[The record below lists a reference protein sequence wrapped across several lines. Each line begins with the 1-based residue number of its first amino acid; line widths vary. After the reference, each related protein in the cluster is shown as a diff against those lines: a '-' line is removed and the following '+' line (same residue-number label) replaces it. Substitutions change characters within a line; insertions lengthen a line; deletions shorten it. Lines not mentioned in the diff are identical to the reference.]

1 MPTRRSNLSDGPVRP
16 ARRLRRIHT
25 LPHDDAGC
33 GWLAPLPPP
42 PPARPLAGA
51 LRADCAVIGAGFTGL
66 AIARRL
72 AEARPEQRIAV
83 VEAQRAGFGAS
94 GRSSG
99 FVVDL
104 AHFIARMP
112 EAASRAYIG
121 LSRLGIGALRDLV
134 RTHGIDCDWDET
146 GWLHAAA
153 GEAAAGALPMLRA
166 WLDRM
171 GERYE
176 ELDRE
181 GIAAITGTRFYRTG
195 LRLPGS
201 VLVQSGALVR
211 GLAAHLPPNVT
222 LYEESPVLR
231 IESAGDSGKGFRL
244 VTAAGELRAAKL
256 FVAGNGYS
264 PLLGVLADRVFPL
277 VTFGSLTRPLTAA
290 EQAALGGER
299 EWGLLAEDNMGS
311 TLRRTRDQRI
321 LIRNSV
327 HYRRD
332 LAVGDAVRERARAAH
347 RQAFLARF
355 PALADVPFEHT
366 WSGVMGASPNRGHSF
381 GEIEENLFTAAGYT
395 GGGIAMGTTAGMLLA
410 DLALGV
416 ESKPLADMLALPAP
430 TWLPPQPFL
439 DLGIRLRVARMNASA
454 GPTL

>member
-1 MPTRRSNLSDGPVRP
+1 MTRRSNLSDGPVRP
-16 ARRLRRIHT
+16 ARRSRRIHT

-33 GWLAPLPPP
+33 GWLNLLPPP
-42 PPARPLAGA
+42 PPARRLAGA
-51 LRADCAVIGAGFTGL
+51 ERADSAVIGAGFTGL

-72 AEARPEQRIAV
+72 AAARPEQRIAV

-112 EAASRAYIG
+112 EAAGRAYVA

-134 RTHGIDCDWDET
+134 RTHGIACDWDET

-153 GEAAAGALPMLRA
+153 GDAAAVALPMLRA
-166 WLDRM
+166 WLDRL

-176 ELDRE
+176 ELGPE
-181 GIAAITGTRFYRTG
+181 HLAAITGTRFYRTG

-231 IESAGDSGKGFRL
+231 IDSAGGDFRL
-244 VTAAGELRAAKL
+244 VTAAGELRAARL
-256 FVAGNGYS
+256 FLAGNGYS

-277 VTFGSLTRPLTAA
+277 VTFGSLTRPLAAA

-311 TLRRTRDQRI
+311 TVRRTRDQRI

-332 LAVGDAVRERARAAH
+332 LGVGDAVRERATAAH

-366 WSGVMGASPNRGHSF
+366 WAGVMGASPNRGHSF

-410 DLALGV
+410 DLALGAL
-416 ESKPLADMLALPAP
+416 SRPLADMLALPAP

-439 DLGIRLRVARMNASA
+439 GLGIRLRVARMNAAA

>member
-1 MPTRRSNLSDGPVRP
+1 LTRRSNLSDGPVRP
-16 ARRLRRIHT
+16 ARRLRRISI
-25 LPHDDAGC
+25 LPHDDARC
-33 GWLAPLPPP
+33 GWLNPLPSP
-42 PPARPLAGA
+42 PPARPLAGS
-51 LRADCAVIGAGFTGL
+51 LRADYAVIGAGFTGL

-72 AEARPEQRIAV
+72 AAARPEQRVAV

-112 EAASRAYIG
+112 EAASRSYIG
-121 LSRLGIGALRDLV
+121 LSRLGISSLRELV
-134 RTHGIDCDWDET
+134 KKHGIDCAWDET
-146 GWLHAAA
+146 GWIHAAA
-153 GEAAAGALPMLRA
+153 GEAAAQALPMLRA
-166 WLDRM
+166 WLDRV
-171 GERYE
+171 GERYQWLE
-176 ELDRE
+176 AE
-181 GIAAITGTRFYRTG
+181 GLAAVTGTRFYRVG

-211 GLAAHLPPNVT
+211 GLAASLPENVS

-231 IESAGDSGKGFRL
+231 IESAGNGFRL
-244 VTAAGELRAAKL
+244 VTAGGEVRAEKL
-256 FVAGNGYS
+256 FIAGNGYS
-264 PLLGVLADRVFPL
+264 PALGVLADRVFPL
-277 VTFGSLTRPLTAA
+277 ITFGSLTRPLTAA

-311 TLRRTRDQRI
+311 TLRRTRDQR
-321 LIRNSV
+321 LLVRNSV

-332 LAVGDAVRERARAAH
+332 LGVSKGVMQRAEAAH
-347 RQAFLARF
+347 RKAFLARF
-355 PALADVPFEHT
+355 PALSEVPFEHT
-366 WSGVMGASPNRGHSF
+366 WAGVMGASPNRGHSF
-381 GEIEENLFTAAGYT
+381 GEIETDLFTAAGYT

-410 DLALGV
+410 DLALGARSQ
-416 ESKPLADMLALPAP
+416 ELADMLALPAP

-439 DLGIRLRVARMNASA
+439 DVGIRVRVARMNASA

>member
-1 MPTRRSNLSDGPVRP
+1 LTRRSNLSDGPVHP
-16 ARRLRRIHT
+16 ARRLRRIRT
-25 LPHDDAGC
+25 LPQDDGGC
-33 GWLAPLPPP
+33 GWLAPLPERA
-42 PPARPLAGA
+42 PAVQLTGSE
-51 LRADCAVIGAGFTGL
+51 RADFAVVGAGFTGL
-66 AIARRL
+66 AVARRL
-72 AEARPEQRIAV
+72 AEARPEQRVAV

-121 LSRLGIGALRDLV
+121 LSRLGISALRELV
-134 RTHGIDCDWDET
+134 ETHGIDCDWDET
-146 GWLHAAA
+146 GWIHAAA
-153 GEAAAGALPMLRA
+153 GEAAAEALPMLRA
-166 WLDRM
+166 WLDRI
-171 GERYE
+171 GERYQA
-176 ELDRE
+176 LDPE
-181 GIAAITGTRFYRTG
+181 DLAAITGTRFYRTG

-211 GLAAHLPPNVT
+211 GLAGSLPGNVS

-231 IESAGDSGKGFRL
+231 IESAGEGFRL
-244 VTAAGELRAAKL
+244 ATAAGELRAAKL
-256 FVAGNGYS
+256 CIAGNGYS

-277 VTFGSLTRPLTAA
+277 ITFGSLTRPLSAA
-290 EQAALGGER
+290 EQEALGGER

-311 TLRRTRDQRI
+311 TLRRTRDQR
-321 LIRNSV
+321 LLVRNSV

-332 LAVGDAVRERARAAH
+332 LGVGEEVMRRAKAAH
-347 RQAFLARF
+347 RKAFLARF
-355 PALADVPFEHT
+355 PALAEVPFAHT
-366 WSGVMGASPNRGHSF
+366 WAGVMGASPNRGHSF
-381 GEIEENLFTAAGYT
+381 GEIETNLFTAAGYT

-416 ESKPLADMLALPAP
+416 QSQQLADMLALPAP

-439 DLGIRLRVARMNASA
+439 DVGIRLRVARMNASA
-454 GPTL
+454 GPAL